1 MPRPEH
7 PQTLEALGRQLEPEP
22 TPAQLRQMPTGQ
34 TFREV
39 FALGPIARN
48 AARRRLLAEQRA
60 AANPPGGPDEA
71 ES

>member
-1 MPRPEH
+1 MRPDHPR
-7 PQTLEALGRQLEPEP
+7 TLESLGRRLEPEP
-22 TPAQLRQMPTGQ
+22 SMEDLQSLSAGALFRQ
-34 TFREV
+34 TFGS
-39 FALGPIARN
+39 GPIARN